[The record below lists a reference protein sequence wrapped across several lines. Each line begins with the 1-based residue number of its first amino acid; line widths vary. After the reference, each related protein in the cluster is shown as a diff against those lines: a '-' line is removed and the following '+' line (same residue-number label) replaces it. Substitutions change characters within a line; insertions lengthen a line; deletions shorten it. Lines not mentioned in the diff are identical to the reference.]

1 MSVDQD
7 ESADDQSMLF
17 RGTSPKFSLEV
28 IEFQNKEA
36 GVTDKSVDF
45 KAQRHL
51 RLNESDGQHSDEH
64 SLIDLNRSQP

>member
-1 MSVDQD
+1 M
-7 ESADDQSMLF
+7 F

-51 RLNESDGQHSDEH
+51 RLDESDGEADDHSI
-64 SLIDLNRSQP
+64 IDLNRSQP